1 MTLEISAKDIRDQ
14 KRSNRFTGESIMLNA
29 EEAKRHDELFI
40 AEVLATADDKLQGD
54 GGSRHWDTVRKQL
67 NWFRQHN
74 AEAYMVLLD

>member
-14 KRSNRFTGESIMLNA
+14 KRLNRFTGESIMLNA
-29 EEAKRHDELFI
+29 EEAKRHDELFV
-40 AEVLATADDKLQGD
+40 AEMLATADDKLQGD
-54 GGSRHWDTVRKQL
+54 GASRHWNTVRKNL

>member
-1 MTLEISAKDIRDQ
+1 MEIKQTDIKEH
-14 KRSNRFTGESIMLNA
+14 KRANRFTGESIMLNA

-40 AEVLATADDKLQGD
+40 AEAIATAEDKKLGT
-54 GGSRHWDTVRKQL
+54 GVSKYWDVVRKQL

>member
-1 MTLEISAKDIRDQ
+1 MNISAKDIRDH
-14 KRSNRFTGESIMLNA
+14 KRANRFTGESIMLNA

-40 AEVLATADDKLQGD
+40 AEAIATAEDKKLGT
-54 GGSRHWDTVRKQL
+54 GVSKYWDIVRKQL